1 MKDKDLDP
9 ALTTRSMARRGVLL
23 FAAQGIVAL
32 GLAARM
38 RFLQVE
44 QSDQFRLLAEE
55 NRINVRLIPP
65 SRGLI
70 YDRDGL
76 LIANNIQNYRAVI
89 IREDV
94 KNLDD
99 VLGKLQ
105 ILLGISDSKLVR
117 IKTLILKHSPFVPIT
132 IFNNLS

>member
-70 YDRDGL
+70 YDRDQCCFLYSNG
-76 LIANNIQNYRAVI
+76 
-89 IREDV
+89 
-94 KNLDD
+94 
-99 VLGKLQ
+99 
-105 ILLGISDSKLVR
+105 
-117 IKTLILKHSPFVPIT
+117 T
-132 IFNNLS
+132 